1 MGILPQI
8 ATLLGAAT
16 GMETNITDRELR
28 ALLLT
33 HFYNRRK
40 EPITK
45 VDRPSEIMP
54 DDSESEFHR
63 IAGQLIDFGLL
74 VGDARMV
81 INTTGGYEKQ
91 YPSAKISSSGVR
103 AVEDRRSDLARL
115 DFSRIQ
121 TFITVHNPT
130 GPVQIG
136 DHNVAISG
144 AITLLIEQIE
154 KSSASEAEKTE
165 AKSRIHRML
174 EHPLVSAI
182 AGAVA
187 GGVVNA
193 ASS

>member
-33 HFYNRRK
+33 YFYNRRK
-40 EPITK
+40 EPMTK
-45 VDRPSEIMP
+45 VESPSGIMP
-54 DDSESEFHR
+54 DGSESEFHR
-63 IAGQLIDFGLL
+63 IAGQLVDFGLL
-74 VGDARMV
+74 AGEGCLVPKTR
-81 INTTGGYEKQ
+81 GGYETQ
-91 YPSAKISSSGVR
+91 FDYLKISSSGVR
-103 AVEDRRSDLARL
+103 AVEDQRSDHARL
-115 DFSRIQ
+115 DFSRVQ
-121 TFITVHNPT
+121 NFITVHNPT

-154 KSSASEAEKTE
+154 KSSASEAEKAE

-174 EHPLVSAI
+174 EHPLVSAVV
-182 AGAVA
+182 GAVA